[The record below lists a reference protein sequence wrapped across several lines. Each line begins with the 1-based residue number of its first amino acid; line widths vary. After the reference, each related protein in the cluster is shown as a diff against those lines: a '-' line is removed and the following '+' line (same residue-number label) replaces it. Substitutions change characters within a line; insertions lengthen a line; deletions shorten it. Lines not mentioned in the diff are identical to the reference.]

1 MTTTEARRAF
11 PAQDSRKP
19 DLRDTVF
26 ELKTLIGQLEHALAV
41 WNGKTSIGALDLRVL
56 RAALREL
63 QDK

>member
-1 MTTTEARRAF
+1 MTTKEARRAF
-11 PAQDSRKP
+11 PAQDSRNP
-19 DLRDTVF
+19 SLRDTVF

-56 RAALREL
+56 REALREL